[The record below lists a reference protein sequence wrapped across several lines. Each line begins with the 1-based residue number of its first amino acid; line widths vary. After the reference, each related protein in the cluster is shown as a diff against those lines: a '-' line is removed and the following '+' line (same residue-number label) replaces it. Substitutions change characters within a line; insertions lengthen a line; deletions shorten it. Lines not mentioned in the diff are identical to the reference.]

1 MFPIVGAI
9 AQAVGNQFS
18 TDMNRKL
25 DRESNEKLM
34 DKQQQM
40 ALEQMAIQNNYNRQN
55 LLDSPSFL
63 VNGLRAAGLNPAA
76 AAGSSTS
83 VAGGSI
89 AGTPSSSVG
98 SMYGKNFDIAGIA
111 SQFAQVENL
120 EAATAKMKAD
130 TRKTEIEN
138 ENASGENAA
147 VKDSL
152 LMAIK
157 RQKDV
162 YESFGI
168 STAQLEELEKYVKDT
183 ENLNVG
189 SLRSIANSINIEKL
203 LSNGLREKLEDIFT
217 ANFNAKSIESD
228 IAQNYIDMSKFAK
241 KLQAKQYALMA
252 QQISLMLSE
261 KKVNDEQVKKIAQE
275 VKNLQQ
281 EIKNAQSNKQ
291 LTDQEYEHL
300 VNNDFNTLWHDGK
313 HGEAVRVLI
322 GRALEAAAGLAPF
335 AAMNKVKNG
344 AVQNIQKQ
352 GAKKSKSYKLYN
364 ANGQPTFYEDSDD
377 FNSILR

>member
-1 MFPIVGAI
+1 MAVPAVLAMVGQMA
-9 AQAVGNQFS
+9 ANQFQ
-18 TDMNRKL
+18 TDINRKL
-25 DRESNEKLM
+25 DRESNLKMME
-34 DKQQQM
+34 QQQEYNLDMM
-40 ALEQMAIQNNYNRQN
+40 AQQSTENRRN
-55 LLDSPSFL
+55 LMLSPSLL
-63 VNGLRAAGLNPAA
+63 VNGLRNAGLNPAA
-76 AAGSSTS
+76 AAGASTS

-89 AGTPSSSVG
+89 GGTPS
-98 SMYGKNFDIAGIA
+98 A
-111 SQFAQVENL
+111 SQGSHVTPVDFIQANQQLANTEAIRAQTE
-120 EAATAKMKAD
+120 KIKAD
-130 TRKTEIEN
+130 TKKVQLEN
-138 ENASGENAA
+138 ENTSGESAA
-147 VKDSL
+147 TKDSM
-152 LMAIK
+152 LMAIQ

-162 YESFGI
+162 YNSFGI
-168 STAQLEELEKYVKDT
+168 STAQLDELENYVKT
-183 ENLNVG
+183 TKNLNVG
-189 SLRSIANSINIEKL
+189 SLRAIANSINIEKL
-203 LSNGLREKLEDIFT
+203 LSAGLREKLEDIFS

-313 HGEAVRVLI
+313 KGEAIRVLI
-322 GRALEAAAGLAPF
+322 GRGLEAAAGLAPLIMMKGKP
-335 AAMNKVKNG
+335 API
-344 AVQNIQKQ
+344 QNIQKQ

-364 ANGQPTFYEDSDD
+364 ADGQPTFYEDSND